1 MGSLTEL
8 LLATLD
14 PSKNAQAEAQIRQ
27 AEQASVDQYFT
38 ALAQEL
44 ANTEKP
50 VVARQLAG
58 LLLKN
63 ALASKDPAK
72 DRDLKARWA
81 NLPAASR
88 NLVKEATTSA
98 LISPQTDVGKAS
110 AQVLAKIG
118 AIEIPLVQWPG
129 LVPLLLGHV
138 TNTDVRARQISLV
151 CLGYLCEDLVIVQ
164 EEGTNIGDD
173 IANNILTAVVQG
185 MRDTEP
191 QTKLEA
197 TRAFYHAVVLAK
209 KNFKNQVER
218 DVIMGVVN
226 ETCRCNTAPE
236 VQIAAFECLV
246 QIATEYYDFLMP
258 YMNGLGP
265 LTWETIKSSPEKV
278 AIPAME
284 FWSTICDEELYLMDL
299 VEAGQAGGR
308 ASLNLIQQALSFL
321 VPLLTETL
329 TKRQSEDDDDTW
341 NLAMAA
347 GTCLAL
353 VAQVVRDG
361 CVDLVLQFVHTNFQN
376 PDWKFR
382 EAAVLAYGS
391 IMEGPT
397 SEKMRPMVEQ
407 SLSHLV
413 LALQDQSVAVRDTIA
428 WTLGRIAQFH
438 PTIVPVKQLMPL
450 LCERLRDVPRVSANI
465 CWNVQV
471 LAEAQTGGI
480 AGQYPDSTPLSE
492 FFTAIATALLEVVA
506 RPDADER
513 QLRMAGYNALS
524 VLVSKAGNDCL
535 PHMQALTQ
543 EMLKHLQ
550 ASYKSIDR
558 ECELQG
564 YICGVLTSL
573 AGVTSQARGDAGLLE
588 RVSYRSCSLLDR
600 EKVAMAANQIMEEAL
615 KVISA
620 YQQVRGGAQVLHE
633 EALLL
638 IVALANAAGSGF
650 ASWLHQEANA
660 ERFMPHF
667 APHLQVGLQ
676 NYEEVQVCLTT
687 TRMVGDLC
695 TALEGK
701 IVSYCD
707 TILQI
712 LYTNLRNPAVD
723 RKIKAA
729 VMTSF
734 GDIAMAITGDFE
746 QYLGPVVQMLREASS
761 TRLADG
767 PADSEEWVEYLN
779 SLREGV
785 LEAYSGII
793 HGLKESGKLHLFKE
807 HVNTVLMLVKEI
819 SEDPTTPGPCV
830 LGDFAGLPRC
840 APRQLPVIKAAVGVV
855 GDLVLVFQTE
865 LTAYVGKAPFLV
877 QLVQA
882 ALRSQDP
889 KLLQSAQWL
898 QGMLMKLRPQIP
910 CSRRRRSS
918 PM

>member
-299 VEAGQAGGR
+299 VEAGQAAGR

-573 AGVTSQARGDAGLLE
+573 
-588 RVSYRSCSLLDR
+588 VSRLR
-600 EKVAMAANQIMEEAL
+600 EQVAMAGNQIMEEAL

-638 IVALANAAGSGF
+638 IVALANAAG
-650 ASWLHQEANA
+650 ASF

-819 SEDPTTPGPCV
+819 SEDPTT
-830 LGDFAGLPRC
+830 
-840 APRQLPVIKAAVGVV
+840 QLPVIKAAVGVV

-898 QGMLMKLRPQIP
+898 QGMLMKFGGP
-910 CSRRRRSS
+910 
-918 PM
+918 

>member
-81 NLPAASR
+81 NLPASSR

-209 KNFKNQVER
+209 RNFKNQVER

-299 VEAGQAGGR
+299 VEAGQAAGR

-480 AGQYPDSTPLSE
+480 AGQYLDSTPLSE

-573 AGVTSQARGDAGLLE
+573 
-588 RVSYRSCSLLDR
+588 VSRLR
-600 EKVAMAANQIMEEAL
+600 EQVAMAGNQIMEEAL

-638 IVALANAAGSGF
+638 IVALANAAGSSF
-650 ASWLHQEANA
+650 

-819 SEDPTTPGPCV
+819 SEDPTT
-830 LGDFAGLPRC
+830 
-840 APRQLPVIKAAVGVV
+840 QLPVIKAAVGVV

-865 LTAYVGKAPFLV
+865 LTAYVGKAPFLA

-898 QGMLMKLRPQIP
+898 QSMLMKFGGP
-910 CSRRRRSS
+910 
-918 PM
+918 

>member
-1 MGSLTEL
+1 MSLTEL
-8 LLATLD
+8 LLATQD
-14 PSKNAQAEAQIRQ
+14 PRKNAAAEAQIKQ
-27 AEQASVDQYFT
+27 AESANVEQYFT

-44 ANTEKP
+44 ANAEKP

-63 ALASKDPAK
+63 GLAAK
-72 DRDLKARWA
+72 DLTRDRELKQRWVA
-81 NLPAASR
+81 LPANSR
-88 NLVKEATTSA
+88 NLVKEATTMA
-98 LISPQTDVGKAS
+98 LVFPQVDVGKAA

-118 AIEIPLVQWPG
+118 AIEIPPNEWPG
-129 LVPLLLGHV
+129 LVPLLLQHV
-138 TNTDVRARQISLV
+138 TNTDNAPRQISLV
-151 CLGYLCEDLVIVQ
+151 CLGYLCEELVLVQ
-164 EEGTNIGDD
+164 EEGGNITDD

-185 MRDTEP
+185 MRDPEP
-191 QTKLEA
+191 NTKLEA

-218 DVIMGVVN
+218 DVIMSVMN
-226 ETCRCNTAPE
+226 DACMFSAAPE

-246 QIATEYYDFLMP
+246 QIATEYYDFLLP
-258 YMNGLGP
+258 YMNTLGL
-265 LTWETIKSSPEKV
+265 LTLETIKSAPEKV

-299 VEAGQAGGR
+299 VQSGVPPAGGR
-308 ASLNLIQQALSFL
+308 VSLNLIQQALPHL
-321 VPLLTETL
+321 VPLLTVTL

-353 VAQVVRDG
+353 VAQVVGDA
-361 CVDLVLQFVHTNFQN
+361 CVDLVLQFVNGNFTNQ
-376 PDWKFR
+376 DWKYR

-413 LALQDQSVAVRDTIA
+413 MALQDPSVAVRDTIA

-438 PTIVPVKQLMPL
+438 PSIVPVKQLMPL
-450 LCERLRDVPRVSANI
+450 LCEKLRDVPRVSANI

-471 LAEAQTGGI
+471 LAEAQHSVP
-480 AGQYPDSTPLSE
+480 YPDTTPLSE
-492 FFTAIATALLEVVA
+492 FFTAIAMALLEVVS
-506 RPDADER
+506 RPDADDR

-535 PHMQALTQ
+535 GHMQALTQ

-550 ASYKSIDR
+550 ESYKSMDR

-573 AGVTSQARGDAGLLE
+573 
-588 RVSYRSCSLLDR
+588 VSRLRDQIAPLAD
-600 EKVAMAANQIMEEAL
+600 KIMEEAL

-638 IVALANAAGSGF
+638 VVALANAAGLGF
-650 ASWLHQEANA
+650 
-660 ERFMPHF
+660 ERFMTHF
-667 APHLQVGLQ
+667 APHLRVGLQ

-695 TALEGK
+695 TALEGR
-701 IVSYCD
+701 IAGYCD
-707 TILQI
+707 MILEI
-712 LYTNLRNPAVD
+712 LYTNLKNPAVD

-729 VMTSF
+729 VMTCF

-746 QYLGPVVQMLREASS
+746 KYLGPVVQMLREASS

-779 SLREGV
+779 LLREGV

-819 SEDPTTPGPCV
+819 SDDQTS
-830 LGDFAGLPRC
+830 
-840 APRQLPVIKAAVGVV
+840 QLPVIKAAVGVV
-855 GDLVLVFQTE
+855 GDLILVFQQE
-865 LTAYVGKAPFLV
+865 LTAYVGQAPFLS
-877 QLVQA
+877 QLVQTA
-882 ALRSQDP
+882 IRSQEP
-889 KLLQSAQWL
+889 KLLQNAHWL
-898 QGMLMKLRPQIP
+898 QGMLVRFGGM
-910 CSRRRRSS
+910 
-918 PM
+918 

>member
-1 MGSLTEL
+1 MPNAVQKKTHTLASTHSTHGVILTCLTLPGKLVDGCRALAMSLTEL
-8 LLATLD
+8 LLATQD
-14 PSKNAQAEAQIRQ
+14 PSKNAQAEAQIKQ
-27 AEQASVDQYFT
+27 AEQANVEQYFS

-44 ANTEKP
+44 ANAEKP

-63 ALASKDPAK
+63 GLAAK
-72 DRDLKARWA
+72 DLARDRELKQRWVA
-81 NLPAASR
+81 LPAPSR
-88 NLVKEATTSA
+88 NLVKEATTTA
-98 LISPQTDVGKAS
+98 LVFPQVDVGKAA

-118 AIEIPLVQWPG
+118 AIEIPPNEWPG
-129 LVPLLLGHV
+129 LVPLLLQHV
-138 TNTDVRARQISLV
+138 TNTDNAARQISLV
-151 CLGYLCEDLVIVQ
+151 CLGYLCEELVLVQ
-164 EEGTNIGDD
+164 EEGGNISDD

-185 MRDTEP
+185 MRDPEP
-191 QTKLEA
+191 NTKLEA

-209 KNFKNQVER
+209 KNFRNQVER
-218 DVIMGVVN
+218 DVIMSVMKDACMF
-226 ETCRCNTAPE
+226 TAAPE

-258 YMNGLGP
+258 YMNTLGL
-265 LTWETIKSSPEKV
+265 LTLETIKSAPEKV

-299 VEAGQAGGR
+299 VQSGQPAGR
-308 ASLNLIQQALSFL
+308 VSLNLIQQALPHL
-321 VPLLTETL
+321 VPLLTVTL

-341 NLAMAA
+341 SLAMAA

-353 VAQVVRDG
+353 VAQVVGDG
-361 CVDLVLQFVHTNFQN
+361 CVDLVLQFVNGNFTNQ
-376 PDWKFR
+376 DWKYR

-413 LALQDQSVAVRDTIA
+413 MALQDPSVAVRDTIA

-438 PTIVPVKQLMPL
+438 PNIVPVKQLMPL
-450 LCERLRDVPRVSANI
+450 LCEKLRDVPRVSANI

-471 LAEAQTGGI
+471 LAEAQNS
-480 AGQYPDSTPLSE
+480 APYPDTTPLSE
-492 FFTAIATALLEVVA
+492 FFTAIAMALLEVVA

-535 PHMQALTQ
+535 GHMQALTT

-550 ASYKSIDR
+550 ESYKSMDR

-573 AGVTSQARGDAGLLE
+573 
-588 RVSYRSCSLLDR
+588 VSRLRDQIAPLAD
-600 EKVAMAANQIMEEAL
+600 KIMEEAL

-638 IVALANAAGSGF
+638 VVALANAAGSGF
-650 ASWLHQEANA
+650 D
-660 ERFMPHF
+660 RFMPHF
-667 APHLQVGLQ
+667 APHLTVGLQ

-695 TALEGK
+695 TALEKK
-701 IVSYCD
+701 IGGYCD
-707 TILQI
+707 MILEI
-712 LYTNLRNPAVD
+712 LYTNLKNPAVD

-729 VMTSF
+729 VMTCF

-746 QYLGPVVQMLREASS
+746 KYLGPVVQMLREASS
-761 TRLADG
+761 TKLADG
-767 PADSEEWVEYLN
+767 PADNEEWVEYLN
-779 SLREGV
+779 LLREGV

-819 SEDPTTPGPCV
+819 SEDQTS
-830 LGDFAGLPRC
+830 
-840 APRQLPVIKAAVGVV
+840 QMPVIKAAVGVV
-855 GDLVLVFQTE
+855 GDLILVFQQE
-865 LTAYVGKAPFLV
+865 LTAYVGKAPFLS
-877 QLVQA
+877 QLVQTA
-882 ALRSQDP
+882 IRSQEP
-889 KLLQSAQWL
+889 KLLQNAHWL
-898 QGMLMKLRPQIP
+898 QGMLVRFGGM
-910 CSRRRRSS
+910 
-918 PM
+918 

>member
-63 ALASKDPAK
+63 TLASKDPAK

-299 VEAGQAGGR
+299 VEAGQAAGR

-573 AGVTSQARGDAGLLE
+573 
-588 RVSYRSCSLLDR
+588 VSRLR
-600 EKVAMAANQIMEEAL
+600 EQVAMAGNQIMEEAL

-638 IVALANAAGSGF
+638 IVALANAAG
-650 ASWLHQEANA
+650 ASF

-819 SEDPTTPGPCV
+819 SEDPTT
-830 LGDFAGLPRC
+830 
-840 APRQLPVIKAAVGVV
+840 QLPVIKAAVGVV

-898 QGMLMKLRPQIP
+898 QGMLMKFGGP
-910 CSRRRRSS
+910 
-918 PM
+918 

>member
-1 MGSLTEL
+1 LAQARLARALDAMSLTEL
-8 LLATLD
+8 LLATQD
-14 PSKNAQAEAQIRQ
+14 PTKNAQAEAQIRQ

-44 ANTEKP
+44 ANAEKP

-63 ALASKDPAK
+63 GLAAK
-72 DRDLKARWA
+72 DAVKDRELKNRWA
-81 NLPAASR
+81 ALPAASR

-98 LISPQTDVGKAS
+98 LISPQTDVGKAA

-118 AIEIPLVQWPG
+118 AIEIPPNEWPG
-129 LVPLLLGHV
+129 LVPLLLQHV
-138 TNTDVRARQISLV
+138 TNTDARARQISLV
-151 CLGYLCEDLVIVQ
+151 CLGYLCEELVLVQ
-164 EEGTNIGDD
+164 EEGANISDD

-185 MRDTEP
+185 MRDPDP

-209 KNFKNQVER
+209 RNFKNQVER
-218 DVIMGVVN
+218 DVIMAVMN
-226 ETCRCNTAPE
+226 DTCRFTAAPD

-258 YMNGLGP
+258 YMNGLGL
-265 LTWETIKSSPEKV
+265 LTLETIKSAPEKV

-299 VEAGQAGGR
+299 MASGQATGGR
-308 ASLNLIQQALSFL
+308 ASLNLIQQALPHL

-353 VAQVVRDG
+353 VAQVVGDA
-361 CVDLVLQFVHTNFQN
+361 CVDLVLQFVNGNFTN

-413 LALQDQSVAVRDTIA
+413 MALQDPSVAVRDTIA
-428 WTLGRIAQFH
+428 WTLGRIAMFH
-438 PTIVPVKQLMPL
+438 PAIVPVKQLMPL
-450 LCERLRDVPRVSANI
+450 LCEKLRDVPRVSANI

-471 LAEAQTGGI
+471 LAESQPGGI
-480 AGQYPDSTPLSE
+480 AAGQYPDSTVLSE
-492 FFTAIATALLEVVA
+492 FFTAIAMGLLEVVA

-535 PHMQALTQ
+535 GHMQALTQ
-543 EMLKHLQ
+543 EMLKHL
-550 ASYKSIDR
+550 AESYKSIDR

-573 AGVTSQARGDAGLLE
+573 
-588 RVSYRSCSLLDR
+588 VSRLR
-600 EKVAMAANQIMEEAL
+600 ENIAPAADKIMEEAL

-638 IVALANAAGSGF
+638 IVALANAAGAGF
-650 ASWLHQEANA
+650 

-667 APHLQVGLQ
+667 APHLSVGLQ

-712 LYTNLRNPAVD
+712 LYINLKNPAVD

-729 VMTSF
+729 VMTCF
-734 GDIAMAITGDFE
+734 GDIAMAISGDFE
-746 QYLGPVVQMLREASS
+746 KYLGPVVQMLREASS

-767 PADSEEWVEYLN
+767 PDSEEWIEYLN

-793 HGLKESGKLHLFKE
+793 HGLKESGKLQLFKE

-819 SEDPTTPGPCV
+819 TEDQTS
-830 LGDFAGLPRC
+830 
-840 APRQLPVIKAAVGVV
+840 QMPVIKAAVGVV

-865 LTAYVGKAPFLV
+865 LTAYVGKAPFLG
-877 QLVQA
+877 QLVQLA
-882 ALRSQDP
+882 IRSQEP
-889 KLLQSAQWL
+889 KLLQNAQWL
-898 QGMLMKLRPQIP
+898 QGMLVRFGGT
-910 CSRRRRSS
+910 
-918 PM
+918 